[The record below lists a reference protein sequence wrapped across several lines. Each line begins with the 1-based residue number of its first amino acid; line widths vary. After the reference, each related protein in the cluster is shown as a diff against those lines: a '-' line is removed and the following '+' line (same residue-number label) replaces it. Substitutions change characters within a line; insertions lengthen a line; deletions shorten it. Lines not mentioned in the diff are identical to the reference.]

1 MSDLKRLQHKKKEII
16 LNLDSDEVE
25 GYVMSLA
32 QKYYAS
38 MIDNDPSGIE
48 QIVESLNDIVEI
60 YESRFFDI
68 SDYINYCLV
77 ISSNKVLKKTFDLNC
92 RLWIPNEKNIDL
104 DKGFNSLMYSL
115 EDSRKKIINDESN
128 VKELYE
134 MVSSDESIDEAIV
147 DKVFELYSAL
157 KIFNYGGEL

>member
-1 MSDLKRLQHKKKEII
+1 MSDLKTLQNKKKEII
-16 LNLDSDEVE
+16 LNLDSDEIEV
-25 GYVMSLA
+25 YVMSLA

-38 MIDNDPSGIE
+38 LIDGDTSGLE
-48 QIVESLNDIVEI
+48 QIIESLNDIVKI

-77 ISSNKVLKKTFDLNC
+77 ISSNKVFKKVFDLNC
-92 RLWIPNEKNIDL
+92 NLWIPNEKSIDL

-115 EDSRKKIINDESN
+115 EDSRKKIINDECN